1 MSDTPQLV
9 TIFGGGGFIGRYA
22 AEALLKSGVRLRVA
36 ERKPKSAYKLQPLG
50 SVGQVALMSADIT
63 RPDTV
68 ARAVE
73 GADAVIN
80 LVGIFNGDLEAVHV
94 DGARNVAEEAKKAGA
109 KSVVHISAIGA
120 DPAAP
125 SRYGSSKG
133 RGEDAV
139 RDAFAGATILRPSV
153 VFGQEDEFTNRFAQM
168 AAMPVLPVLKPNTKF
183 QPVYVSDLGKAIAK
197 AALDP
202 KTHGGKTYEIG
213 GPEQYSMH
221 DLNQKIARL
230 AGRHP
235 AVIDLPDAFGSLM
248 SKFGWLPGAP
258 MTGDQWIMLQSDNVV
273 SDNAPTLAD
282 MGITPTP
289 LGQVAPSWLGRYKR
303 GGRFADQLPA

>member
-1 MSDTPQLV
+1 MSDSPKLV

-22 AEALLKSGVRLRVA
+22 AEALLKKGVRLRVA
-36 ERKPKSAYKLQPLG
+36 ERKPKNAYHLQPLG
-50 SVGQVALMSADIT
+50 GVGQVALMSADIT

-80 LVGIFNGDLEAVHV
+80 LVGIFNGNLEAVHV
-94 DGARNVAEEAKKAGA
+94 EGARTVAEEAKKAGA
-109 KSVVHISAIGA
+109 SSVVHISAIGA
-120 DPAAP
+120 DPQAP
-125 SRYGSSKG
+125 SRYGSTKG
-133 RGEDAV
+133 RGEGAV
-139 RDAFAGATILRPSV
+139 RDAFENATILRPSV

-168 AAMPVLPVLKPNTKF
+168 SALPVLPVLKGETKF
-183 QPVYVSDLGKAIAK
+183 QPVFVSDLGKAIAK

-213 GPEQYSMH
+213 GPEVYSMH
-221 DLNQKIARL
+221 DLNQKIASL
-230 AGRHP
+230 SGRDP
-235 AVIDLPDAFGSLM
+235 AIIDLPDLVGSLM

-258 MTGDQWIMLQSDNVV
+258 MTADQWIMLQRDNVV
-273 SDNAPTLAD
+273 SDDAATLSD
-282 MGITPTP
+282 LGITPTP
-289 LGQVAPSWLGRYKR
+289 MEQVAPDWLGRYKR

>member
-168 AAMPVLPVLKPNTKF
+168 AAMPVLPVLKPNTRF

-273 SDNAPTLAD
+273 SDDAATLAD

>member
-1 MSDTPQLV
+1 MSDTHKLV

-22 AEALLKSGVRLRVA
+22 AEAFLKSGVRLRIA
-36 ERKPKSAYKLQPLG
+36 ERNPKSAYKLQPLG
-50 SVGQVALMSADIT
+50 SVGQVALTSADIT

-73 GADAVIN
+73 GADAVVN

-109 KSVVHISAIGA
+109 KAVVHISAIGA

-125 SRYGSSKG
+125 SRYGSTKG

-139 RDAFAGATILRPSV
+139 REAFAGATILRPSV
-153 VFGQEDEFTNRFAQM
+153 VFGQEDDFTNRFAQM
-168 AAMPVLPVLKPNTKF
+168 AAMPVLPVLKPETKF
-183 QPVYVSDLGKAIAK
+183 QPVFVSDLGKAIAK

-202 KTHGGKTYEIG
+202 KTHGSKSYEIG
-213 GPEQYSMH
+213 GPEQFSMH
-221 DLNQKIARL
+221 DLNRKIAQL
-230 AGRHP
+230 AGRNP
-235 AVIDLPDAFGSLM
+235 AVIDLPDAVGSLM

-273 SDNAPTLAD
+273 SDGAATLAD
-282 MGITPTP
+282 MGIAPTP

-303 GGRFADQLPA
+303 GGRFADQMPT

>member
-1 MSDTPQLV
+1 MSDTPRLV

-22 AEALLKSGVRLRVA
+22 AEALLKSGARLRIA
-36 ERKPKSAYKLQPLG
+36 ERKPKSAYHLQSLG
-50 SVGQVALMSADIT
+50 GVGQVALMSADIT

-68 ARAVE
+68 ARAVD

-80 LVGIFNGDLEAVHV
+80 LVGIFDGNLEAVHV
-94 DGARNVAEEAKKAGA
+94 DGARTIAEEATKAGA
-109 KSVVHISAIGA
+109 ASLVHISAIGA
-120 DPAAP
+120 DPDAP
-125 SRYGSSKG
+125 SRYASTKG
-133 RGEDAV
+133 RGEEAV
-139 RDAFAGATILRPSV
+139 RKAFAGATILRPSV

-168 AAMPVLPVLKPNTKF
+168 AALPMLPVLKPQTRF

-202 KTHGGKTYEIG
+202 KAHGGKTYEIG

-221 DLNQKIARL
+221 DLNRKIAQL
-230 AGRHP
+230 SGRDP
-235 AVIDLPDAFGSLM
+235 SIVDLPDIVGSLM
-248 SKFGWLPGAP
+248 AKFGWLPGAP
-258 MTGDQWIMLQSDNVV
+258 MSQDQWIMLQSDNVV
-273 SDNAPTLAD
+273 SDGAQTLAD
-282 MGITPTP
+282 MGVTPTP